1 MSSGKAHGINR
12 AYQVTCRDVLTHR
25 QPDLTPW
32 SGDGID
38 IPFRL
43 PDTIWTF
50 DVALTAPNGSV
61 VVAECRRTVGPV
73 KQEDV
78 AGFALKVESLR
89 GTVAGP
95 VSAFFFTKTAHQLG
109 AVRVGQFYG
118 VEITILAEAA
128 QPPGF
133 NMIFLKYDPERDK
146 RLRHFIMHCA
156 SGEFKFTGSDARLTH
171 MKRDG
176 TSETH

>member
-12 AYQVTCRDVLTHR
+12 AYQVTCRDALLHR

-32 SGDGID
+32 DDSGID

-43 PDTIWTF
+43 TDTTWTF
-50 DVALTAPNGSV
+50 DVALKTSNGSIT
-61 VVAECRRTVGPV
+61 VAECRRTTGAV

-89 GTVAGP
+89 RTLACP
-95 VSAFFFTKTAHQLG
+95 VCAFFFTKTAHQLG
-109 AVRVGQFYG
+109 AIRVGQYYG
-118 VEITILAEAA
+118 LEVAILAEDA

-133 NMIFLKYDPERDK
+133 NMIFLAYDRERDK
-146 RLRHFIMHCA
+146 RLRHFIMHCTPV
-156 SGEFKFTGSDARLTH
+156 ELKVTVSDACLTH
-171 MKRDG
+171 IKHDG
-176 TSETH
+176 TLETG

>member
-25 QPDLTPW
+25 QPDLLPW
-32 SGDGID
+32 RDDGID
-38 IPFRL
+38 VAFSL
-43 PDTIWTF
+43 PDTTWTF
-50 DVALTAPNGSV
+50 DVALATPGGSI

-78 AGFALKVESLR
+78 GAFALKAESLR
-89 GTVAGP
+89 QASAHP

-118 VEITILAEAA
+118 VEVAILAEDA

-133 NMIFLKYDPERDK
+133 NLIFLTYDSERHQ
-146 RLRHFIMHCA
+146 RLRHFIMH
-156 SGEFKFTGSDARLTH
+156 STHGGYKLTGVDVGLSYI
-171 MKRDG
+171 KPDG
-176 TSETH
+176 TSETR